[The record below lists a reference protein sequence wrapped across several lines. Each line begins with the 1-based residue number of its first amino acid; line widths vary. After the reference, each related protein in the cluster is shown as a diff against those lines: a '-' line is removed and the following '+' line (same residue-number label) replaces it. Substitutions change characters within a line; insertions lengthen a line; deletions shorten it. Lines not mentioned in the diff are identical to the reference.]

1 MFDPD
6 ARSPFD
12 GPSEWQPA
20 EESPEPHR
28 DGRVLRLVAFS
39 VGGVVVLGVV
49 VGLLLS
55 WVGTSVL
62 EAAGINGDDG
72 GTAQR
77 PIMQDP
83 ATPTPTPTA
92 SPAPTPAE
100 PTTTEPTEPTTTAT
114 NKPPVGTGTLVV
126 TPQSAP
132 AFARVTLTGRLPGV
146 PAGTSLQVQRF
157 EAGSWVAFPTTATSA
172 ASGSFS
178 TYVEIGQPGPNRM
191 RVIVPG
197 SGRSTPTATITIT

>member
-6 ARSPFD
+6 ATSPFD

-20 EESPEPHR
+20 EEPPEPDR

-39 VGGVVVLGVV
+39 LGGVVVLGVV
-49 VGLLLS
+49 IGLLLS

-62 EAAGINGDDG
+62 DAAGIDGGSG

-83 ATPTPTPTA
+83 ATPTPSPTA
-92 SPAPTPAE
+92 TPDE
-100 PTTTEPTEPTTTAT
+100 PTTTEPTEPTKSTTT
-114 NKPPVGTGTLVV
+114 PTDKPPGGTGTLVV

-132 AFARVTLTGRLPGV
+132 AFTRVTLTGRLPGV
-146 PAGTSLQVQRF
+146 PAGTSLQVQRL
-157 EAGSWVAFPTTATSA
+157 EAGSWVTFPTTATAA

>member
-1 MFDPD
+1 MFNPD
-6 ARSPFD
+6 APSPFD

-20 EESPEPHR
+20 EEPPEPDR
-28 DGRVLRLVAFS
+28 DGRVLRLVAYS
-39 VGGVVVLGVV
+39 VGGVIVLGVV

-62 EAAGINGDDG
+62 DAAGINGDDG

-83 ATPTPTPTA
+83 ATPTA
-92 SPAPTPAE
+92 SPTPTPAE

-114 NKPPVGTGTLVV
+114 DKPPGGTGTLVV

-132 AFARVTLTGRLPGV
+132 AFTRVTLTGRLPGV

-157 EAGSWVAFPTTATSA
+157 EAGSWVTFPTTATAA

-178 TYVEIGQPGPNRM
+178 TYVEIGQPGANRM

-197 SGRSTPTATITIT
+197 SGRSSPTATITIT